1 MKLSIV
7 TQRDPQKTFDVSK
20 VFLPGIDGSLEI
32 LSGHAPL
39 ITALGCGDVRWD
51 EDGVQHIESGF
62 VEVRDNII
70 KVVAE

>member
-7 TQRDPQKTFDVSK
+7 TPRDPLKTVEVSK

-39 ITALGCGDVRWD
+39 ITVLGAGDVRWD
-51 EDGVQHIESGF
+51 EDGTQHIESGF
-62 VEVRDNII
+62 AEVCDNII